1 MKSSIIDVPRKH
13 TQADLFGI
21 SVYQDAL
28 VKYIRLTDTPITI
41 ALQGEWG
48 SGKTSLMNLLR
59 YHLCEVDGAPYYS
72 IWINTW
78 QYSLMKSPS
87 QAIISILEGIINQIG
102 ALNPNEQKWAESK
115 RKIGGLFKKM
125 ASVGT
130 KVAAGAVG
138 IDGGLVD
145 ELFDNGDGASATS
158 DIMQLKEEIAKL
170 IDEALGKDSA
180 KQGFTFYID
189 DLDRIDPPVAV
200 EILELLKNIF
210 DLEHCVFILAIDY
223 DVVIKGLKP
232 KFGELTDANEREF
245 RSFFDKI
252 IQLPFSMP
260 VASYS
265 VDTFLVDALRKI
277 EFFSNEELND
287 MTLAETLSEITQL
300 SVGTNPRSLK
310 RLTNTLALISIIN
323 EIQNNNANSHQE
335 RLSKTLN
342 YAMVCIQ
349 IAYPYIY
356 NQLTESP
363 NYKEW
368 NEKVASRLKLRPL
381 TELERETLD
390 STEEFDEEWEKV
402 VFRMCQKE
410 TYLSNRVFSV
420 SSLLNKIAELIND
433 DERLGEIIEATL
445 EMSAVTNLKA
455 FDTPKKPKA
464 SEYPWDVK
472 LWGPIKDEI
481 LKAYPKARVTIP
493 KNGAPYMVVKSTAN
507 KGKIECGITYGV
519 RASEVKVWMYT
530 THIEEMNDRIIDAI
544 SKLPADHILKT
555 AEYGSY
561 NRKVDWIIRN
571 QIDRT
576 DSSLVKWC
584 ADALI
589 AMYPVMEQ
597 I

>member
-1 MKSSIIDVPRKH
+1 MKSSIIDVPRKPS
-13 TQADLFGI
+13 QDDLFGI
-21 SVYQDAL
+21 QVYQDAL
-28 VKYIRLTDTPITI
+28 IRYIKLTDTPITI

-59 YHLCEVDGAPYYS
+59 YNLCDVDNAPYFP

-78 QYSLMKSPS
+78 QYSLMRTPQ
-87 QAIISILEGIINQIG
+87 QAIMSILEGIISQIG
-102 ALNPNEQKWAESK
+102 SLNPSAQKWEESK
-115 RKIGGLFKKM
+115 KKIGGFFKRM

-138 IDGGLVD
+138 IDGALVD
-145 ELFDNGDGASATS
+145 EAFGESGNSAIS
-158 DIMQLKEEIAKL
+158 GIAELKDEISQLINA
-170 IDEALGKDSA
+170 ALERDKT

-210 DLEHCVFILAIDY
+210 DLENCVFVLAIDY

-277 EFFSNEELND
+277 EFFTDEELND
-287 MTLAETLSEITQL
+287 PSLAEALTEITRL

-323 EIQNNNANSHQE
+323 EVQNSEEVVNLGQMN
-335 RLSKTLN
+335 KILN

-356 NQLTESP
+356 NQLTEEP
-363 NYKEW
+363 DFKAW
-368 NEKVASRLKLRPL
+368 NEKIASKLKLRQL
-381 TELERETLD
+381 TDTEREALD
-390 STEEFDEEWEKV
+390 SVEEFDEEWEKV

-410 TYLSNRVFSV
+410 TYLSNRAFNV
-420 SSLLNKIAELIND
+420 SLLLNKVSQLINNN
-433 DERLGEIIEATL
+433 EMLGEIVASVL
-445 EMSAVTNLKA
+445 ELSSVTNIKA
-455 FDTPKKPKA
+455 FD
-464 SEYPWDVK
+464 S
-472 LWGPIKDEI
+472 PIKSPGERNRDTSSYRFNGKVYSKKTEFVHDVVEYYVSQNPGITHEQLKEAFAIKRNMDRVFMAYDEYLKI
-481 LKAYPKARVTIP
+481 LKE
-493 KNGAPYMVVKSTAN
+493 
-507 KGKIECGITYGV
+507 KGNVEFFG
-519 RASEVKVWMYT
+519 
-530 THIEEMNDRIIDAI
+530 
-544 SKLPADHILKT
+544 
-555 AEYGSY
+555 
-561 NRKVDWIIRN
+561 RKVDVTTITLSDCKIIICTNWPTTVNGKPAEFAKLLELLRTKFGYK
-571 QIDRT
+571 IDCCR
-576 DSSLVKWC
+576 
-584 ADALI
+584 
-589 AMYPVMEQ
+589 
-597 I
+597 